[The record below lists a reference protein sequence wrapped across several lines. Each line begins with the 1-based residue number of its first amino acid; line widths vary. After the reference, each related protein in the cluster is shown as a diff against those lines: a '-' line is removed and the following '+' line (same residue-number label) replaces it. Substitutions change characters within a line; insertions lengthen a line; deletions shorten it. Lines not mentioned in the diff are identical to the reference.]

1 MRLESTRTAVT
12 ETLLELAEKDPN
24 ILLVCSDSVL
34 VIRGRPFAERFP
46 DRYFDVGIAEQN
58 AVCCA
63 AGLAACGFVPF
74 VATYAGFLTMRAC
87 EQVRT
92 FVAYP
97 GLPVK
102 LVGANGGMASGEREG
117 VTHQFFE
124 DLGILR
130 AIPGITVV
138 VPADASQVREA
149 VRAVAGADGPAYV
162 RIGSGRDPVVFEQP
176 LPFKLGKAR
185 ILRAAGKEVALF
197 GCGFI
202 LPRVLEAAGEL
213 EKKSVRATVVEV
225 HTLKP
230 LDVETIAGVL
240 ADCGAAVSVEDHN
253 IIGGLG
259 SALAEVAAEEAPV
272 PMVRVGLRDLYPRSG
287 NPEELLDAYHIG
299 VADIVEAALRA
310 IERKRRPPGRI
321 VRNRN
326 SS

>member
-12 ETLLELAEKDPN
+12 ETLLEMAETDPN
-24 ILLVCSDSVL
+24 ILLVCADSVL
-34 VIRGRPFAERFP
+34 VIRGRLFAERFP
-46 DRYFDVGIAEQN
+46 ERYFDVGIAEQN

-74 VATYAGFLTMRAC
+74 VATYAGFITMRAC

-130 AIPGITVV
+130 TIPGITVV
-138 VPADASQVREA
+138 VPAEASQVREA
-149 VRAVAGADGPAYV
+149 IRAVARCDGPAYV
-162 RIGSGRDPVVFEQP
+162 RVGSGRDPVVFEP
-176 LPFKLGKAR
+176 PAPPFVLGKAR
-185 ILRAAGKEVALF
+185 VLRAVGREVALF
-197 GCGFI
+197 GCGLI
-202 LPRVLEAAGEL
+202 LNRVLEAAGEL
-213 EKKSVRATVVEV
+213 EKRGVRATVVEV

-230 LDVETIAGVL
+230 LDVESIAGLL

-259 SALAEVAAEEAPV
+259 SAIAEVAAEEAPV
-272 PMVRVGLRDLYPRSG
+272 PLVRLGLRDLYPRSG
-287 NPEELLDAYHIG
+287 KPEELLDAYHIG
-299 VADIVEAALRA
+299 VTDIVEAALRV
-310 IERKRRPPGRI
+310 IERKRRPARAGRPTA
-321 VRNRN
+321 
-326 SS
+326 

>member
-12 ETLLELAEKDPN
+12 ETLLEMAETDPN
-24 ILLVCSDSVL
+24 ILLVCADSVL

-46 DRYFDVGIAEQN
+46 DRYFDVGIAEQD
-58 AVCCA
+58 AVGCA

-74 VATYAGFLTMRAC
+74 VVTYAGFISMRAC

-124 DLGILR
+124 DLGIMR

-149 VRAVAGADGPAYV
+149 IRAVARCDGPAYV
-162 RIGSGRDPVVFEQP
+162 RIGSGRDPAVFEP
-176 LPFKLGKAR
+176 PAPPFVLGRAR
-185 ILRAAGKEVALF
+185 VLHEAGKEVALF
-197 GCGFI
+197 GCGLI
-202 LPRVLEAAGEL
+202 LNRVLEAAGEL
-213 EKKSVRATVVEV
+213 EKRGVGATVVEV

-240 ADCGAAVSVEDHN
+240 AGCGAAVSVEDHN

-259 SALAEVAAEEAPV
+259 SAIAEVAAEEAPV
-272 PMVRVGLRDLYPRSG
+272 PLVRLGLRDLYPRSG
-287 NPEELLDAYHIG
+287 NPEELLDTYHIG
-299 VADIVEAALRA
+299 VTDIVESALRA
-310 IERKRRPPGRI
+310 IERKHRPVRAGRPK
-321 VRNRN
+321 V
-326 SS
+326 